1 MFEIEITGLTKRQQI
16 LADILWNI
24 DEWDQVER
32 FIASLPERD
41 RIDCEGI
48 LELMRMALVEE
59 YADQMKSEGRFS
71 EEYAEAKEAIAKIK
85 DMK

>member
-1 MFEIEITGLTKRQQI
+1 MAIEITGLSKRQMI
-16 LADILWNI
+16 LADILWGI
-24 DEWDQVER
+24 EDWPQVER
-32 FIASLPERD
+32 FIASLPKRD

-71 EEYAEAKEAIAKIK
+71 EEYAAANEVIEKIRRLK
-85 DMK
+85 

>member
-1 MFEIEITGLTKRQQI
+1 MAIEITGLSKRQQI
-16 LADILWNI
+16 LADILWSI
-24 DEWDQVER
+24 EDWPQVER
-32 FIASLPERD
+32 FIASLPERE

-71 EEYAEAKEAIAKIK
+71 EEYAAAKEVIDKIRYAK
-85 DMK
+85 

>member
-1 MFEIEITGLTKRQQI
+1 MAIEITGLSKRQMI
-16 LADILWNI
+16 LADILWSI
-24 DEWDQVER
+24 EDWPQVER
-32 FIASLPERD
+32 FIASLPERE

-71 EEYAEAKEAIAKIK
+71 EEYAAANEVIDKVRSLK
-85 DMK
+85 

>member
-1 MFEIEITGLTKRQQI
+1 MAIEITGLSKRQMI
-16 LADILWNI
+16 LADILWGIEDWN
-24 DEWDQVER
+24 QVET
-32 FIASLPERD
+32 FIASLPKRD

-71 EEYAEAKEAIAKIK
+71 EEYAAAKEVIEKIRRLK
-85 DMK
+85 

>member
-1 MFEIEITGLTKRQQI
+1 MAIEITGLSKRQMI
-16 LADILWNI
+16 LADILWAIEDWN
-24 DEWDQVER
+24 QVER
-32 FIASLPERD
+32 FIASLPERE

-71 EEYAEAKEAIAKIK
+71 EEYAAANEVIDKVRRLK
-85 DMK
+85 